1 MKRLVFVILFLF
13 SMCCY
18 AEDNIRY
25 YETTS
30 FSYKKVVNGEWTDW
44 SEWEDSGM
52 IITMNLTKDVVE
64 ILSPK
69 AQIYNITENKGLYFD
84 QEDGRNVNFSF
95 EDQDGDK
102 GTMRLRIEKNG
113 NSQLYVEYA
122 NVMWVYN
129 LIQVCEYDD
138 DFW

>member
-1 MKRLVFVILFLF
+1 MKRLVSVILLF
-13 SMCCY
+13 FSIYCY
-18 AEDNIRY
+18 AGDSIRY

-30 FSYKKVVNGEWTDW
+30 FSIKKVVNGEWTDW
-44 SEWEDSGM
+44 SEWEESGM
-52 IITMNLTKDVVE
+52 IITMNLIKDVVE

-95 EDQDGDK
+95 VDQDGDK

-113 NSQLYVEYA
+113 NSQMYIEYA

-129 LIQVCEYDD
+129 LIRVEGTDL
-138 DFW
+138 

>member
-18 AEDNIRY
+18 AGDSIRY

-30 FSYKKVVNGEWTDW
+30 FSIKRIANGEWTDW

-52 IITMNLTKDVVE
+52 IITMNITKDVVE

-69 AQIYNITENKGLYFD
+69 AQIYKITEYDDFYID

-129 LIQVCEYDD
+129 LIRIEGTGL
-138 DFW
+138 

>member
-1 MKRLVFVILFLF
+1 MKRLVSVILLFF

-44 SEWEDSGM
+44 SEWEESGM
-52 IITMNLTKDVVE
+52 IITMNITKDVVE

-95 EDQDGDK
+95 VDQDGGK
-102 GTMRLRIEKNG
+102 GIMRLRIEKNG
-113 NSQLYVEYA
+113 NSQMYIEYA

-138 DFW
+138 DFR

>member
-1 MKRLVFVILFLF
+1 MKRLVSVILLF
-13 SMCCY
+13 FSIYCY
-18 AEDNIRY
+18 AGDSIRY

-30 FSYKKVVNGEWTDW
+30 FSMKKVVKGEWTDW
-44 SEWEDSGM
+44 SEWEESGM

-95 EDQDGDK
+95 VDQEGYK
-102 GTMRLRIEKNG
+102 GVIRLRIEKNS
-113 NSQLYVEYA
+113 NSQMYIE
-122 NVMWVYN
+122 
-129 LIQVCEYDD
+129 
-138 DFW
+138 

>member
-1 MKRLVFVILFLF
+1 MKRLVSVILLF
-13 SMCCY
+13 FSIYCY
-18 AEDNIRY
+18 AGDSIRY

-30 FSYKKVVNGEWTDW
+30 FSMKKVVKEEWTDW

-95 EDQDGDK
+95 VDQDGDK

-113 NSQLYVEYA
+113 NSQMYIEYA

-129 LIQVCEYDD
+129 LIRVEGTDL
-138 DFW
+138 

>member
-1 MKRLVFVILFLF
+1 MCF
-13 SMCCY
+13 S
-18 AEDNIRY
+18 I
-25 YETTS
+25 
-30 FSYKKVVNGEWTDW
+30 KKVVNGEWTDW
-44 SEWEDSGM
+44 SEWEESGM
-52 IITMNLTKDVVE
+52 IITMNITKDVVE

-95 EDQDGDK
+95 VDQDGDK

-113 NSQLYVEYA
+113 NSQMYIEYA

-129 LIQVCEYDD
+129 LIRIEGTDL
-138 DFW
+138 

>member
-1 MKRLVFVILFLF
+1 MKRLVSVILLF
-13 SMCCY
+13 FSIYCY
-18 AEDNIRY
+18 AGDSIRY

-30 FSYKKVVNGEWTDW
+30 FSMKKVVKGEWTDW
-44 SEWEDSGM
+44 SEWEESGM

-95 EDQDGDK
+95 VDQDGDK

-113 NSQLYVEYA
+113 NSQMYIEYA

-129 LIQVCEYDD
+129 LIRIEGTDL
-138 DFW
+138 

>member
-1 MKRLVFVILFLF
+1 MDNMKRLVSVILFFF
-13 SMCCY
+13 SICCY

-30 FSYKKVVNGEWTDW
+30 FSIKKVVNGEWTDW
-44 SEWEDSGM
+44 SEWEESGM

-95 EDQDGDK
+95 VDQDGDK

-113 NSQLYVEYA
+113 NSQMYIEYA
-122 NVMWVYN
+122 KDRKSVV
-129 LIQVCEYDD
+129 
-138 DFW
+138 

>member
-1 MKRLVFVILFLF
+1 MDNMKRFVFVILVFF
-13 SMCCY
+13 SVCCY
-18 AEDNIRY
+18 AGDSIRY

-30 FSYKKVVNGEWTDW
+30 FSMKKVVNGEWTDW

-52 IITMNLTKDVVE
+52 IITMNITKDVVE

-69 AQIYNITENKGLYFD
+69 AQIYNITENKGLYID

-95 EDQDGDK
+95 VDQDGYK
-102 GTMRLRIEKNG
+102 GTMRLRIEQNG

-122 NVMWVYN
+122 NIMWVYN
-129 LIQVCEYDD
+129 LIRIEDPD
-138 DFW
+138 L

>member
-1 MKRLVFVILFLF
+1 MKRLVSVILLF
-13 SMCCY
+13 FSIYCY
-18 AEDNIRY
+18 AGDSIRY

-30 FSYKKVVNGEWTDW
+30 FSMKKVVKGEWTDW
-44 SEWEDSGM
+44 SEWEESGM

-95 EDQDGDK
+95 VDQDGDK

-113 NSQLYVEYA
+113 NSQMYIEYA

-138 DFW
+138 DFR

>member
-1 MKRLVFVILFLF
+1 MKRFVFVFLVFF

-18 AEDNIRY
+18 AGDSIRY
-25 YETTS
+25 YTTTS
-30 FSYKKVVNGEWTDW
+30 FSIKKVVNGEWTDW
-44 SEWEDSGM
+44 SEWEESGM
-52 IITMNLTKDVVE
+52 IITMNITKDVVE

-95 EDQDGDK
+95 VDQDGDK

-113 NSQLYVEYA
+113 NSQMYIEYA

-129 LIQVCEYDD
+129 LIRIEGTDL
-138 DFW
+138 

>member
-1 MKRLVFVILFLF
+1 MDNMRRLVSVIFLFF
-13 SMCCY
+13 SMCCC

-52 IITMNLTKDVVE
+52 IITLNLTKDIVE

-69 AQIYNITENKGLYFD
+69 AQIYNITEYNDFYIDKDGGRTAKFSFVD
-84 QEDGRNVNFSF
+84 QEGY
-95 EDQDGDK
+95 K
-102 GTMRLRIEKNG
+102 GVIRLRIEKNG
-113 NSQLYVEYA
+113 NSQMYVEYA

-129 LIQVCEYDD
+129 LIRIEGTDL
-138 DFW
+138 

>member
-1 MKRLVFVILFLF
+1 MKRLVFVILVFF
-13 SMCCY
+13 SICCY
-18 AEDNIRY
+18 AGDSIRY
-25 YETTS
+25 YTTTS
-30 FSYKKVVNGEWTDW
+30 FSIKKVVNGEWTDW
-44 SEWEDSGM
+44 SEWEESGM
-52 IITMNLTKDVVE
+52 IITMNITKDVVE

-95 EDQDGDK
+95 VDQDGDK

-113 NSQLYVEYA
+113 NSQMYIEYA

-129 LIQVCEYDD
+129 LIRIEGTDL
-138 DFW
+138 

>member
-1 MKRLVFVILFLF
+1 MKRLVSVILLF
-13 SMCCY
+13 FSIYCY
-18 AEDNIRY
+18 AGDSIRY

-30 FSYKKVVNGEWTDW
+30 FSMKKVVKGEWTDW
-44 SEWEDSGM
+44 SEWEESGM

-95 EDQDGDK
+95 VDQEGYK

-113 NSQLYVEYA
+113 NSQMYIEYA

>member
-1 MKRLVFVILFLF
+1 MKRLVSVILLF
-13 SMCCY
+13 FSIYCY
-18 AEDNIRY
+18 AGDSIRY

-30 FSYKKVVNGEWTDW
+30 FSMKKVVKGEWTDW

-95 EDQDGDK
+95 VDQEGYK
-102 GTMRLRIEKNG
+102 GVIRLRIEKNS
-113 NSQLYVEYA
+113 NSQMYIEYA

-129 LIQVCEYDD
+129 LIRIHNL
-138 DFW
+138 

>member
-1 MKRLVFVILFLF
+1 MKRLVSVILLF
-13 SMCCY
+13 FSIYCY
-18 AEDNIRY
+18 AGDSIRY

-30 FSYKKVVNGEWTDW
+30 FSMKKVVKGEWTDW

-95 EDQDGDK
+95 VDQEGYK

-113 NSQLYVEYA
+113 NSQMYIEYA
-122 NVMWVYN
+122 NVMLVYN

>member
-1 MKRLVFVILFLF
+1 MKRLVSVILLF
-13 SMCCY
+13 FSIYCY
-18 AEDNIRY
+18 AGDSIRY

-30 FSYKKVVNGEWTDW
+30 FSMKKVVKGEWTDW
-44 SEWEDSGM
+44 SEWEESGM

-95 EDQDGDK
+95 VDQEGYK

-113 NSQLYVEYA
+113 NSQMYIEYA
-122 NVMWVYN
+122 NLMWVYN
-129 LIQVCEYDD
+129 LILVCEYDD

>member
-1 MKRLVFVILFLF
+1 
-13 SMCCY
+13 MCCY
-18 AEDNIRY
+18 AGDSIRY
-25 YETTS
+25 YTTTS
-30 FSYKKVVNGEWTDW
+30 FSIKKVVNGEWTDW
-44 SEWEDSGM
+44 SEWEESGM
-52 IITMNLTKDVVE
+52 IITMNITKDVVE

-95 EDQDGDK
+95 VDQDGDK

-113 NSQLYVEYA
+113 NSQMYIEYA

-129 LIQVCEYDD
+129 LIRIEGTDL
-138 DFW
+138 

>member
-1 MKRLVFVILFLF
+1 MKRLVSVILLF
-13 SMCCY
+13 FSIYCY
-18 AEDNIRY
+18 AGDSIRY

-30 FSYKKVVNGEWTDW
+30 FSMKKVVKGEWTDW
-44 SEWEDSGM
+44 SEWEESGM

-95 EDQDGDK
+95 VDQEGYK

-113 NSQLYVEYA
+113 NSQMYIEYA

-138 DFW
+138 DFR